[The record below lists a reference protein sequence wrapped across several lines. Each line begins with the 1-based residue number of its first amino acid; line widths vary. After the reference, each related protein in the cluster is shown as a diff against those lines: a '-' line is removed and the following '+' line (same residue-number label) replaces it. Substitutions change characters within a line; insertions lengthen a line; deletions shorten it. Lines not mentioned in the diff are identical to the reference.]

1 MNIKEK
7 SWAIYIPASL
17 GCSAAVFLGNA
28 CWWWRLGYC
37 NELREGRLEK
47 IFVVHWGWSQRGKEA
62 IVDALLWGWGWKRGD
77 EGRWIRTGSRR
88 RAKICSQLT
97 CCPGTGLWVSR
108 GSCWD
113 KATSMGGRLGLD
125 HLWDPQE
132 MGAGHQSWGG
142 QAGRVGVQESR
153 VGVRQAGWGGGRQ
166 AGGPEGP
173 EGRRARAGK
182 AAAWVLWQSLSVR
195 LRGEE
200 VQSEVFVGY
209 FVF

>member
-1 MNIKEK
+1 
-7 SWAIYIPASL
+7 
-17 GCSAAVFLGNA
+17 
-28 CWWWRLGYC
+28 
-37 NELREGRLEK
+37 
-47 IFVVHWGWSQRGKEA
+47 
-62 IVDALLWGWGWKRGD
+62 
-77 EGRWIRTGSRR
+77 
-88 RAKICSQLT
+88 
-97 CCPGTGLWVSR
+97 
-108 GSCWD
+108 
-113 KATSMGGRLGLD
+113 MGGRLGLD

-132 MGAGHQSWGG
+132 MGAGHQTD
-142 QAGRVGVQESR
+142 
-153 VGVRQAGWGGGRQ
+153 RQ